1 MDDNQPTRSKESLNI
16 LILEDRF
23 ALKDTMVNLGDRAYH
38 VGLHELLENQLG
50 HRVTAG
56 PVKAFPFLSSRRT
69 SRLRN
74 TDDVEQLFE
83 HWKTIVLRR
92 SRRKSSNQ
100 HGLKRRFENNM
111 LTRSRI
117 FQRLDG
123 KVRDR
128 LARGTLETVSPYLF
142 RNWFASEV
150 RRLISESDLVLF
162 NGGAFV
168 ADHLDKYLPMALFE
182 LYLAKS
188 MGKRVAVIN
197 QTVSIKKAP
206 NKALISYLYPRL
218 DGHIVREPR
227 SKQELEELGTP
238 SNLIHVSCDAAFALT
253 FPEIN
258 EDIRRNDLRS
268 VGICVRGDRPV
279 HSAYWAKIAKHL
291 SEDLN
296 LYPRFF
302 FTSKYQDKKAFDS
315 IRAINQHITHD
326 EFCDYPQLLREIQK
340 FEFIIT
346 DRYHATVFAVLAATP
361 FITIDSN
368 TFKTRG
374 LMDLFDYPIE
384 VMENDTDF
392 ESMRQKIT
400 QVRANRENLSQLL
413 LKARSQMASLAR
425 SSYDSFIRN

>member
-1 MDDNQPTRSKESLNI
+1 
-16 LILEDRF
+16 
-23 ALKDTMVNLGDRAYH
+23 
-38 VGLHELLENQLG
+38 
-50 HRVTAG
+50 
-56 PVKAFPFLSSRRT
+56 
-69 SRLRN
+69 
-74 TDDVEQLFE
+74 
-83 HWKTIVLRR
+83 
-92 SRRKSSNQ
+92 
-100 HGLKRRFENNM
+100 
-111 LTRSRI
+111 
-117 FQRLDG
+117 
-123 KVRDR
+123 
-128 LARGTLETVSPYLF
+128 
-142 RNWFASEV
+142 
-150 RRLISESDLVLF
+150 
-162 NGGAFV
+162 
-168 ADHLDKYLPMALFE
+168 MALFE

>member
-1 MDDNQPTRSKESLNI
+1 MDDNQPTRSKKNRNI

-23 ALKDTMVNLGDRAYH
+23 TLKDTMVNLGDRAYH

-50 HRVTAG
+50 HRVTSA

-92 SRRKSSNQ
+92 SRRKSTNQ

-111 LTRSRI
+111 LTRSRM
-117 FQRLDG
+117 FQQLDK
-123 KVRDR
+123 KVQDR
-128 LARGTLETVSPYLF
+128 LARGILETLSPYLF
-142 RNWFASEV
+142 RNWFASEI

-188 MGKRVAVIN
+188 MGKPVAVVN
-197 QTVSIKKAP
+197 QTVSIKKTP
-206 NKALISYLYPRL
+206 NKALVSYLYPRL

-227 SKQELEELGTP
+227 SKQILEELGTP
-238 SNLIHVSCDAAFALT
+238 SNLIHVSCDAAFALS
-253 FPEIN
+253 FPSCN
-258 EDIRRNDLRS
+258 KDIRRNDLRS

-279 HSAYWAKIAKHL
+279 HSAYWAKIAKYL
-291 SEDLN
+291 SEDLHLN
-296 LYPRFF
+296 PRFF
-302 FTSKYQDKKAFDS
+302 FTSKYQDQKAFDS
-315 IRAINQHITHD
+315 IKAIYANIIND
-326 EFCDYPQLLREIQK
+326 EFCDYPQLIREMQE
-340 FEFIIT
+340 FEFVIT

-374 LMDLFDYPIE
+374 LMDLFEYPIE

-392 ESMRQKIT
+392 ESMRQKIA
-400 QVRANRENLSQLL
+400 QVRANREDLSRLL
-413 LKARSQMASLAR
+413 LKARSQMAALAK
-425 SSYDSFIRN
+425 SSYDSFMRN